1 MQGLL
6 YSLYNRKTFGA
17 PATVGGVGSGI
28 EALLQKV
35 FIHWLIEGT
44 ITYAMIVGFDDTGRY
59 PIQVEWIGKP
69 RGVNIPTFYYHR
81 ELKYYRGA

>member
-1 MQGLL
+1 MDRQVKEKIGKFKIGDLVTL
-6 YSLYNRKTFGA
+6 SAYGAKTEQN
-17 PATVGGVGSGI
+17 SGT
-28 EALLQKV
+28 
-35 FIHWLIEGT
+35 IHWLIEGT